1 MWILLQQVDNKKY
14 NIYSIRSYYS
24 NIIRIAIK
32 SLFLSLTRLDV
43 LEYDGKSVGILAE
56 FSHHSDRAAD
66 SLANSS
72 VSSELGETDPFTELL
87 AFISHD
93 QGDIAFTAKCLDKL
107 GEFSIITI
115 LG

>member
-1 MWILLQQVDNKKY
+1 VDTTKSI
-14 NIYSIRSYYS
+14 IYIVYDHT

-32 SLFLSLTRLDV
+32 RLFLSLTRLDV
-43 LEYDGKSVGILAE
+43 LEHDGKSMSVLTE

-72 VSSELGETDPFTELL
+72 VSSELRKTNPFTKLF

-93 QGDIAFTAKCLDKL
+93 QGNIPLTAKCLD
-107 GEFSIITI
+107 
-115 LG
+115 